1 MKKSGV
7 YNFIN
12 IKKVMFRN
20 FSLYTKNDEVINVE
34 ETINNGVY
42 CLAGANGLGKTTFL
56 NAINYGL
63 TGIVLESEKGVFLP
77 NEIIQKTNKDY
88 TTRYFKGRV
97 NPKHENKAEIE
108 LLFTV
113 NDKMF
118 RIIRKFTNSKGLKLL
133 EIFKKDNTEEISS
146 MCVPIHRPEDI
157 KSKYEQAIT
166 KEMGIGKFE
175 YFLFLQLY
183 LLTFDEQRRM
193 IFWDERASTTA
204 IAIAF
209 NYGLDDTEKL
219 LNLKREMDKF
229 ESNGRNFRWQAT
241 QIKNQIEKLKN
252 TVANEQET
260 EQLKEEYERLVIDL
274 DKSEKTYNNIEVEY
288 DTLLKRQ
295 NILNSSLL
303 QSKIEYRKLFAQ
315 YSEPRSQLLDNP
327 YISLSKK
334 EKKCF
339 LCGSSGHYVV
349 ENIEK
354 NLHLDHCPVCDTLID
369 QTRDNDQ
376 DKILAELKKID
387 ADIADKNHE
396 LENLIFE
403 TETKKVE
410 LERAEYQYNKS
421 KTKLLK
427 FEKANSNI
435 SFEKTGDAPID
446 ALIKDYKNQF
456 NKFDKQSKD
465 AYKARDNLRPVYE
478 SLVHKIN
485 SAYKNAEQDFVP
497 LFKHFARSFIGLNLN
512 IFLKPKGRDLTLHFE
527 MEGTSRTEA
536 FQLSES
542 QRFFLDI
549 ALRMALAVFLSRE
562 GNEATMLIDTPE
574 GSLDIAYES
583 RVGKMFADFVTEYNQ
598 NIIMTANINASQLLI
613 SLAEKCGKRKM
624 QFRRMLEWTD
634 LTEIQQEGE
643 YLFEQVFK
651 NIELALKE
659 N

>member
-1 MKKSGV
+1 M
-7 YNFIN
+7 
-12 IKKVMFRN
+12 
-20 FSLYTKNDEVINVE
+20 L
-34 ETINNGVY
+34 
-42 CLAGANGLGKTTFL
+42 
-56 NAINYGL
+56 
-63 TGIVLESEKGVFLP
+63 
-77 NEIIQKTNKDY
+77 QKIY
-88 TTRYFKGRV
+88 
-97 NPKHENKAEIE
+97 
-108 LLFTV
+108 
-113 NDKMF
+113 
-118 RIIRKFTNSKGLKLL
+118 
-133 EIFKKDNTEEISS
+133 
-146 MCVPIHRPEDI
+146 
-157 KSKYEQAIT
+157 
-166 KEMGIGKFE
+166 KE
-175 YFLFLQLY
+175 
-183 LLTFDEQRRM
+183 
-193 IFWDERASTTA
+193 
-204 IAIAF
+204 
-209 NYGLDDTEKL
+209 
-219 LNLKREMDKF
+219 
-229 ESNGRNFRWQAT
+229 
-241 QIKNQIEKLKN
+241 
-252 TVANEQET
+252 
-260 EQLKEEYERLVIDL
+260 
-274 DKSEKTYNNIEVEY
+274 
-288 DTLLKRQ
+288 
-295 NILNSSLL
+295 
-303 QSKIEYRKLFAQ
+303 
-315 YSEPRSQLLDNP
+315 
-327 YISLSKK
+327 